1 MPQHLIISN
10 NNELVRIMPD
20 RIVYVISDGNYS
32 TLVLT
37 GGKEHVFSINLGAIQ
52 KLLETQLQEES
63 QQFIRIGK
71 SLIINY
77 NYIYLINIGKQQ
89 LILSDRQF
97 QQSYELTASREAL
110 KQLKAIIESGIKT
123 VSQ

>member
-1 MPQHLIISN
+1 MPQYLVISN
-10 NNELVRIMPD
+10 TNEAVRVTPD
-20 RIVYVISDGNYS
+20 RIVYVSSDGNYA

-37 GGKEHVFSINLGAIQ
+37 GNKKHVFSINLGAIQ
-52 KLLETQLQEES
+52 KLLETQLKDEA

-97 QQSYELTASREAL
+97 QHSYELTASRDAL
-110 KQLKAIIESGIKT
+110 KQLKTVVESGIKN
-123 VSQ
+123 VLQ

>member
-1 MPQHLIISN
+1 MPQYLVISN
-10 NNELVRIMPD
+10 SNELVRVTPD
-20 RIVYVISDGNYS
+20 RIVYIISDGNYS

-37 GGKEHVFSINLGAIQ
+37 GNKEHVFSINLGSIQ
-52 KLLETQLQEES
+52 KLIETQLKDES

-71 SLIINY
+71 SLIINC

-97 QQSYELTASREAL
+97 QQSYELTASRDAL
-110 KQLKAIIESGIKT
+110 KQLKTVVESDIKT
-123 VSQ
+123 VLQ

>member
-1 MPQHLIISN
+1 MLKHLVISN
-10 NNELVRIMPD
+10 SNELVRVTPD
-20 RIVYVISDGNYS
+20 RIVYITSDGNYS
-32 TLVLT
+32 SLVLS
-37 GGKEHVFSINLGAIQ
+37 GNIERVFSINLGAIQ
-52 KLLETQLQEES
+52 KILETQLKDES

-97 QQSYELTASREAL
+97 QQSYELTASRDAL
-110 KQLKAIIESGIKT
+110 KQLKTVIESGIKT
-123 VSQ
+123 ELQ

>member
-1 MPQHLIISN
+1 MPQYLVISN
-10 NNELVRIMPD
+10 NNELVRVTPD
-20 RIVYVISDGNYS
+20 RIVYIYSEGNYS

-37 GGKEHVFSINLGAIQ
+37 GNKKHFFSIKLGGIQ
-52 KLLETQLQEES
+52 KLLETQLKDEA

-110 KQLKAIIESGIKT
+110 KQLKTVIEAEID
-123 VSQ
+123 